1 MFIGHDA
8 IAFAGKKAA
17 PRTSLGTLIA
27 AASLLDLIWPVLVIA
42 GVERFEIR
50 PGVTSYSP
58 FDFTYYPWSHSL
70 VMSIVWSI
78 VFGAGYFAITKYA
91 RGAVVTGVAVFS
103 HWVLDFVTHRA
114 DMPLWF
120 GGPKVG
126 LGLWNSIP
134 GTIIVESLIYIAGV
148 AIYLRSTRARD
159 RMGVVLAWFLIIFLG
174 VMYIASSMNP
184 PAPGT
189 SPVTIAWGAQAVWLL
204 IALGWWADRHR
215 EARA

>member
-8 IAFAGKKAA
+8 IAFAGKKTAL
-17 PRTSLGTLIA
+17 RTSLGTLIA

-78 VFGAGYFAITKYA
+78 VFGAGYFAVTKYA
-91 RGAVVTGVAVFS
+91 RGAVVTGVVVFS
-103 HWVLDFVTHRA
+103 HWVLDFVSHRA

-134 GTIIVESLIYIAGV
+134 ATIIVESLIYIAGV
-148 AIYLRSTRARD
+148 SIYLRSTRARD
-159 RMGVVLAWFLIIFLG
+159 RMGVVLTWFLIIFLA
-174 VMYIASSMNP
+174 VMYVVSSMNP
-184 PAPGT
+184 PPPGT